1 MLQGHSTAADNI
13 TDARDLALEEDKAG
27 SRAHGTGGVMERCVH
42 GEDERRKKKKRGL
55 AGGASDILLTVGRFC
70 ITEMIIITWNAQ

>member
-42 GEDERRKKKKRGL
+42 GEDERRKKKKKRTSGRGFRYFTHCR
-55 AGGASDILLTVGRFC
+55 TVLHY
-70 ITEMIIITWNAQ
+70 